1 MIKQLSIAQ
10 IFSRLTVSKDSEYLV
25 DTAAKQQR
33 PSRQAEPVVFGVAL
47 CRVRNLLKTI
57 SGNEECSGHEWP
69 RLAAGKQQKTE
80 NPRPFPSG
88 RGFSAFL
95 GGMYMKIKT
104 YKQINI
110 IRRKTVLQIF
120 YQAQYIKAAQALH
133 SGKTGY
139 FQLNWSFVW
148 KRRPF
153 QQDLPEKYVFLHG
166 QYGVCY
172 GRLSHSSLYTI
183 KNSIIQPKAT
193 AAVAIPAIR

>member
-1 MIKQLSIAQ
+1 MHDDIAWQQKPPPNLTGRGFIFWEISINEQ
-10 IFSRLTVSKDSEYLV
+10 NEET
-25 DTAAKQQR
+25 
-33 PSRQAEPVVFGVAL
+33 P
-47 CRVRNLLKTI
+47 TI
-57 SGNEECSGHEWP
+57 SVWS
-69 RLAAGKQQKTE
+69 
-80 NPRPFPSG
+80 
-88 RGFSAFL
+88 GFSAFL

-172 GRLSHSSLYTI
+172 WRLSHSSLYTI